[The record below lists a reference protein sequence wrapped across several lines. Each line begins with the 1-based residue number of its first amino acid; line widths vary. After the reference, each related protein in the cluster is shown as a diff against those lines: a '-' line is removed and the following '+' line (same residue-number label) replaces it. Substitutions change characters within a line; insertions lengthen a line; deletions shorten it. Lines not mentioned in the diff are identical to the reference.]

1 MPAAAIG
8 AVAAVGGAAMQADA
22 ASDAASAQR
31 GAARDATNAQ
41 MRMYNQTREDQAP
54 FRELGYAGANQ
65 LAMLLGLNPVPTDG
79 GISQPGQEMPA
90 IDSYDAIR
98 RRLLPSYTSTQN
110 VDLGNDNGYQSQ
122 QVVNNAGL
130 EQAIK
135 AELARQQNAYSIA
148 AARQRQQQT
157 QQQQATAKNPLF
169 GSLLKEFT
177 GKDLASDPGY
187 QFRLGEG
194 MQALDRSA
202 SARGGMYSGAQLKG
216 LQKYGQD
223 FASNEF
229 TNAFNRNLA
238 NRQNTYNML
247 SGVTGTGQ
255 IATNQVAQQGLAT
268 GQMIGSNMIG
278 AGNARASSYLA
289 QGNALTNALNQGV
302 SAWNNQPQ
310 QSSAP
315 TWAAPSFHSSEWW
328 RGGDGYAGE

>member
-1 MPAAAIG
+1 MPVAAIG
-8 AVAAVGGAAMQADA
+8 AVAGVAGAAMQADA
-22 ASDAASAQR
+22 ASDAASAQS

-41 MRMYNQTREDQAP
+41 LRMYNQTRADQAP

-65 LAMLLGLNPVPTDG
+65 LSMLLGLTPVPTQG
-79 GISQPGQEMPA
+79 GIGQPGQSMPA
-90 IDSYDAIR
+90 IESYDAIR
-98 RRLLPSYTSTQN
+98 RRLLPSYTSRQEQ
-110 VDLGNDNGYQSQ
+110 GYGDGVYQTD
-122 QVVNNAGL
+122 VVNDGAL

-135 AELARQQNAYSIA
+135 AELARQQNAYSVA

-177 GKDLASDPGY
+177 GEDLASDPGY

-229 TNAFNRNLA
+229 TNAFNRNLS

-302 SAWNNQPQ
+302 SAWNNRPQ